1 MSALPPEE
9 RIVRA
14 VCTDKYDKA
23 KGRISP
29 SLMMGPDT
37 SVSRLLLIPL
47 ADHWELFRSHVQKPP
62 ERMLEL
68 LGVIGVRALQAL
80 GAAHE
85 PKRDVVVE
93 VAPDTRWNPPE
104 AHAEIKGSLTRGLAN
119 KVVQAMQYSQEDGAV
134 LSYTGKAMIPNPP
147 ATGAPLIPPP
157 PTLPPSGTWCRS

>member
-1 MSALPPEE
+1 M
-9 RIVRA
+9 RA

-37 SVSRLLLIPL
+37 SVSRLQLIPL

-68 LGVIGVRALQAL
+68 LGVMGVGDLQAL
-80 GAAHE
+80 GSAYDTKH
-85 PKRDVVVE
+85 DIVVE

-104 AHAEIKGSLTRGLAN
+104 AHAEIKGTLTRGLAN
-119 KVVQAMQYSQEDGAV
+119 KVVQAMQYVNEDGTWMR
-134 LSYTGKAMIPNPP
+134 YTGSAMVVS
-147 ATGAPLIPPP
+147 GAQL
-157 PTLPPSGTWCRS
+157 SAMGRSFRGCCHGCLGRQRHW

>member
-37 SVSRLLLIPL
+37 SVSRLHLIRL

-104 AHAEIKGSLTRGLAN
+104 AHAEIKGTLTRGLAN
-119 KVVQAMQYSQEDGAV
+119 KVVQAMQYEREDGTR
-134 LSYTGKAMIPNPP
+134 LRYTGSAMV
-147 ATGAPLIPPP
+147 AAAV
-157 PTLPPSGTWCRS
+157 R